1 MKLNLMNYDS
11 ETFDVEIDGEIL
23 QINVQVV
30 TGDEILEVI
39 YKDKEGKICREKFDS
54 ADFADNPRMSDFDDG
69 EYEVPL
75 DKVEKW
81 KTRRGSYDM
90 SWDEEEVED

>member
-1 MKLNLMNYDS
+1 MKLNLMNYDG
-11 ETFDVEIDGEIL
+11 EMFDVEIDGEVE
-23 QINVQVV
+23 QIFVEVV
-30 TGDEILEVI
+30 TGDEILEVL

-54 ADFADNPRMSDFDDG
+54 ADFADNPRMMDFDDG

-81 KTRRGSYDM
+81 MTRRNPYDM
-90 SWDEEEVED
+90 RWDEEEVED